1 MGAHLK
7 LGRPLMVEV
16 HGSEDPLKFDDLD
29 EVCHSRFGV
38 IIPRVLDS
46 WGDRALHNLPVL
58 CCGSTLGT
66 KLHALTQSDAC
77 RAEELCCCG
86 S

>member
-38 IIPRVLDS
+38 
-46 WGDRALHNLPVL
+46 
-58 CCGSTLGT
+58 
-66 KLHALTQSDAC
+66 
-77 RAEELCCCG
+77 
-86 S
+86 